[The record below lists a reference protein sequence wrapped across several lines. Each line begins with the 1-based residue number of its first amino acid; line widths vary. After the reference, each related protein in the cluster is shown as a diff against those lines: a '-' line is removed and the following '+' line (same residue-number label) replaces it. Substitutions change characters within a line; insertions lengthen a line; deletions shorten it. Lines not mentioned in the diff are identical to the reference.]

1 MDQHDDQTTT
11 DKLRYKLLGSFLEF
25 ARYFYK
31 VRTGRKFELSK
42 PSSRE
47 SHYITIAK
55 ALTRCQK
62 KEIERLQINIPPRY
76 GKTELIIHFIAWCLA
91 RYPDSNFIYVS
102 YSKTLATK
110 QTSTIRQIVAHP
122 EYQRLFNVRLS
133 DDTSAKDN
141 FETTQGGSVYAVG
154 AEGSITGRGAGIANC
169 DRFGGAIIIDDIIK
183 PSDAASDVV
192 RESRNDW
199 YKNTLLSRLNN
210 PDTPIIFI
218 GQRVHEDDLAGRI
231 NAGWDG
237 EEWEKIILPALSQ
250 NGHAL
255 LDRLHNTEKLMHMA
269 KHSPYE
275 FASQYQQSPQPAG
288 GGLFKYTMFV
298 KTDDTPDNITHTF
311 ITVDSA
317 ETEKTYNDATVFSFW
332 GVYEIEQEGIKTNV
346 QAIHLIDC
354 LEIRVEPKD
363 LKPEF
368 MAFWSDC
375 MRFTIPPTLSYIEKK
390 STGSTLISLLQGVIG
405 MTVVDIKRGRESKI
419 ARFLK
424 AQPYVGSGQVSV
436 NKDAP
441 HASLFLEHMVKIT
454 ANNSHRFDDIADT
467 LADAVQI
474 ALIDRR
480 FKAPEIISQKPK
492 NLLNFNQKR
501 VIFGG

>member
-1 MDQHDDQTTT
+1 MGAIDLSQNPT
-11 DKLRYKLLGSFLEF
+11 DELRYRLLGSFLEF
-25 ARYFYK
+25 TRYFYK
-31 VRTGRKFELSK
+31 VRTGRKFELSE
-42 PSSRE
+42 PTSRE

-62 KEIERLQINIPPRY
+62 HESSRLMINIPPRY

-110 QTSTIRQIVAHP
+110 QTATIRQIVSHP
-122 EYQRLFNVRLS
+122 EYQRLFQVKIA

-169 DRFGGAIIIDDIIK
+169 HRFGGAIIIDDIIK
-183 PSDAASDVV
+183 PSDAASDIV

-199 YKNTLLSRLNN
+199 FKNTLLSRLNH
-210 PDTPIIFI
+210 PDTPIVFI
-218 GQRVHEDDLAGRI
+218 GQRVHEDDLAGRL
-231 NAGWDG
+231 NVGWDG
-237 EEWEKIILPALSQ
+237 ESWDKIILPALDQ
-250 NGHAL
+250 NNHAL
-255 LDRLHNTEKLMHMA
+255 LPRLHTVEKLQHLE
-269 KHSPYE
+269 KYSPYE
-275 FASQYQQSPQPAG
+275 FAAQYQQNPQPAG
-288 GGLFKYTMFV
+288 GGLFKYDMFRQ
-298 KTDDTPDNITHTF
+298 TEFTPDNITHTF
-311 ITVDSA
+311 ITADSA

-332 GVYEIEQEGIKTNV
+332 GVYKIKQEDVESHVLGI
-346 QAIHLIDC
+346 HWLDC

-368 MAFWSDC
+368 MAFWAEC
-375 MRFTIPPTLSYIEKK
+375 LRFNVPPAMAYIEKK
-390 STGSTLISLLQGVIG
+390 STGTTLISLLQGVIG
-405 MTVVDIKRGRESKI
+405 LTVIDINRTKESKI

-424 AQPYVGSGQVSV
+424 CQPYVNSQQVSI
-436 NKDAP
+436 NK
-441 HASLFLEHMVKIT
+441 HAKHKELVLNHMKKIT

-467 LADAVQI
+467 LSDAVQI

-480 FKAPEIISQKPK
+480 FSAPTPIQPSVPTLPI
-492 NLLNFNQKR
+492 NQKR
-501 VIFGG
+501 PIFGG